1 METTKMKYFEKIES
15 VKQRDFLNAHN
26 NCTLCGTTL
35 ELQHI
40 RVESNSEIK
49 EEAHCRQCELR
60 TRAKIYALN

>member
-1 METTKMKYFEKIES
+1 METNKIRYFEKVES
-15 VKQRDFLNAHN
+15 NKQRDFLNAHN

-40 RVESNSEIK
+40 RVEFDLEIK